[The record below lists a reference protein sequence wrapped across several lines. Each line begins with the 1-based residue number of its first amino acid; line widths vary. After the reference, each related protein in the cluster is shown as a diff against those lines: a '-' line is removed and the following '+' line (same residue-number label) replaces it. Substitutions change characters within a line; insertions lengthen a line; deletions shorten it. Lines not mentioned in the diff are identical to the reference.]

1 MRVKVTSVGIPWKPP
16 QDQNADPLWTI
27 NIEGI
32 GEPCKTYDP
41 ELAKVGEHEAE
52 TFTSKSGKEYWR
64 TSKSAQKPAT
74 QGYKGKDEDAI
85 KAMWAIGQAVQ
96 LELVTPKINPNGGP
110 EASNIEVW
118 ADKLFAMVDRVKQ
131 GTPDVSKVDRGDFA
145 SADLPPVELYDEG

>member
-16 QDQNADPLWTI
+16 QDQSADPLWTI

-64 TSKSAQKPAT
+64 TPKSAQKPAT

-85 KAMWAIGQAVQ
+85 KAMWAIGQAITIYNAGGQREDPSFVEVQ
-96 LELVTPKINPNGGP
+96 
-110 EASNIEVW
+110 